1 MELSIKQIEDFLFAI
16 DQSFPVSL
24 SKKQDLCAFA
34 RKLHEKATICA
45 RLDGN
50 KIVTALFGYTDNV
63 TDNIAYMSVLASLP
77 EARGKGY
84 AQAVIHEFLDIA
96 AKKGL
101 SAAHLYTD
109 RSNIAAIG
117 LYEKLGFVPYLIPDE
132 PRPNDLHLIYYIK
145 EGNSQ

>member
-1 MELSIKQIEDFLFAI
+1 MELSFKQIEDFLLAV
-16 DQSFPVSL
+16 DQSFPVPL
-24 SKKQDLCAFA
+24 SKKQDLHILAQKFW
-34 RKLHEKATICA
+34 EKATICA

-50 KIVTALFGYTDNV
+50 EIVTALFGYTDNV
-63 TDNIAYMSVLASLP
+63 TDNIGYMSVLASLP
-77 EARGKGY
+77 KARGKGY
-84 AQAVIHEFLDIA
+84 AQAVVREFLDVA

-109 RSNIAAIG
+109 RSNITAIG